1 MTIYR
6 ALVRNNLIQPRKR
19 RRRHQDYQRRERA
32 APMQLWQLDTTGQVM
47 LASGHEV
54 KLITGVDDHSRY
66 CVIARVVEHA
76 SGRAVCAGFVAAMG
90 RYGVPEEVLTDN
102 GKQLT
107 GRFGRPTPGEVL
119 FERICRK
126 NGITQR
132 LTKPRSP
139 ITTGKVARF
148 HQTVQ
153 GELLDEL
160 VEGLG
165 PFPSLEV
172 AQELVDAW
180 AEDYNTRRPHQA
192 LGMRTPAERFQPDQR
207 HPGADGQ
214 PGSAVDAE
222 ASTTPQLRTTQQT
235 RKEPMPEPAACPGL
249 AARRA
254 LASAQSMGSIVAG
267 TVQNRN
273 GASRICGRYLRMVG
287 AWGLCRTK
295 SSSAARSPAGDPRI
309 RLVNDH
315 VPQRPGGVHDST
327 GNAARQPAAPRRAD
341 ARGGRR
347 RSSVSA
353 PFGTNSSMSII
364 RAGPSLPLRGQ
375 ARRR

>member
-1 MTIYR
+1 
-6 ALVRNNLIQPRKR
+6 
-19 RRRHQDYQRRERA
+19 
-32 APMQLWQLDTTGQVM
+32 
-47 LASGHEV
+47 
-54 KLITGVDDHSRY
+54 
-66 CVIARVVEHA
+66 
-76 SGRAVCAGFVAAMG
+76 
-90 RYGVPEEVLTDN
+90 
-102 GKQLT
+102 
-107 GRFGRPTPGEVL
+107 L

-180 AEDYNTRRPHQA
+180 AEHYNTRRPHQA

-214 PGSAVDAE
+214 PGPAVDAE

-327 GNAARQPAAPRRAD
+327 GNALRVHQLGEEPLADAPAAFLGERALRDEQFDEHHQSRSFLAVERSGAAPVD
-341 ARGGRR
+341 AHRQRGEHGEDGR
-347 RSSVSA
+347 
-353 PFGTNSSMSII
+353 
-364 RAGPSLPLRGQ
+364 
-375 ARRR
+375 